1 MLSINCYFHCEKKK
15 KKRKE
20 KPDLMGMRGQTWGV
34 LPPHLKNRM
43 KSTIRKAMKSMGMQ
57 VNYLD
62 EADIKSRPISR
73 IISQLE

>member
-1 MLSINCYFHCEKKK
+1 
-15 KKRKE
+15 
-20 KPDLMGMRGQTWGV
+20 MGMRGQTWGV
-34 LPPHLKNRM
+34 LPRTPPPHLKNR
-43 KSTIRKAMKSMGMQ
+43 IRKAMKSMGMQ